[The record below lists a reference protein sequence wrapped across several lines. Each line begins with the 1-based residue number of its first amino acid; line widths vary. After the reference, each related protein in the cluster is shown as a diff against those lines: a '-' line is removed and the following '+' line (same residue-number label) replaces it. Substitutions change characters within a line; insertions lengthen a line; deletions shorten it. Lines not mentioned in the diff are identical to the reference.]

1 MSNASFQQLLSEQCE
16 VIVKKVT
23 DDMQSDE
30 QYSFFINEIERIP
43 VIRKPILYRWWFAED
58 SKPMIALKKY
68 LDEHP
73 TDIEM
78 QQLFSQ
84 LEERKFEGKK
94 QKYYALYFGKSNNGY
109 RRYIQHSTGNV
120 HTSTLRRTIHSLL
133 TDEEYNKPIHEK
145 QIDEILK
152 ECYFEWAVID
162 KEEESLVECIE
173 AICIVHGTYPL
184 NIDGNPAINSKWR
197 EHMMNERGKV
207 KDKK

>member
-1 MSNASFQQLLSEQCE
+1 MATYKDLILQHCAE
-16 VIVKKVT
+16 IVNQVLEGMEKNRFRVGT
-23 DDMQSDE
+23 
-30 QYSFFINEIERIP
+30 
-43 VIRKPILYRWWFAED
+43 KPILVPKEPVLYRWWFPANSEVVTMLSEWRSKD
-58 SKPMIALKKY
+58 SKEPINL
-68 LDEHP
+68 
-73 TDIEM
+73 
-78 QQLFSQ
+78 
-84 LEERKFEGKK
+84 LEGVLSEKFPDGKT
-94 QKYYALYFGKSNNGY
+94 YYALYFGKSNKGY

-152 ECYFEWAVID
+152 DCYFEWAVID

>member
-1 MSNASFQQLLSEQCE
+1 MATYKDLILQHCAGIVEQ
-16 VIVKKVT
+16 VLNNT
-23 DDMQSDE
+23 DR
-30 QYSFFINEIERIP
+30 YRVGAGKIP
-43 VIRKPILYRWWFAED
+43 VPKDPILYRWWFPANSEVVTMLSEWKGKD
-58 SKPMIALKKY
+58 SKKPINLLDGVLTKKFP
-68 LDEHP
+68 DGE
-73 TDIEM
+73 T
-78 QQLFSQ
+78 
-84 LEERKFEGKK
+84 
-94 QKYYALYFGKSNNGY
+94 YYALYFGKSNKGY

-133 TDEEYNKPIHEK
+133 TDEEYNKPIHEP

-152 ECYFEWAVID
+152 GCYFEWAVID
-162 KEEESLVECIE
+162 KEEENLVECIE

>member
-1 MSNASFQQLLSEQCE
+1 MATYKELILQHCAE
-16 VIVKKVT
+16 IVNQVLKGMEKNRFRVGT
-23 DDMQSDE
+23 KP
-30 QYSFFINEIERIP
+30 ILVP
-43 VIRKPILYRWWFAED
+43 KAPILYRWWFPANSEVVTMLSEWRSKD
-58 SKPMIALKKY
+58 SKEPTNLLDGVLTKKFP
-68 LDEHP
+68 DGE
-73 TDIEM
+73 T
-78 QQLFSQ
+78 
-84 LEERKFEGKK
+84 
-94 QKYYALYFGKSNNGY
+94 YYALYFGKSNKGY

-133 TDEEYNKPIHEK
+133 TDEEYNKPVHEK

-152 ECYFEWAVID
+152 DCYFEWAVID

-184 NIDGNPAINSKWR
+184 NIDGNPAINETWR